1 MSEEDTT
8 KAEDRPKRR
17 RGRPRKNYVE
27 EPKETTATVEEDN
40 NVITGP
46 AAAAI
51 QDLFSGKKKQS
62 NNQVDENGILGSNA
76 ATAALKEG
84 GMDLEASVLKEPKK
98 VDEVALYSHRNM
110 RWELVGELEHG
121 FNIVSKEAAEKWV
134 TRNGVRVA
142 TPREVAK
149 HFGKDK

>member
-1 MSEEDTT
+1 MSEDTT
-8 KAEDRPKRR
+8 TEEKPKRR
-17 RGRPRKNYVE
+17 RGRPRKNPVE
-27 EPKETTATVEEDN
+27 ETPKETTATVEEDN

-46 AAAAI
+46 DAAAI

-76 ATAALKEG
+76 ANSALNEG
-84 GMDLEASVLKEPKK
+84 GMDLAESVLKEPKK
-98 VDEVALYSHRNM
+98 VEEVALYSHRNM

-134 TRNGVRVA
+134 TRPGVRVA
-142 TPREVAK
+142 TPKEVAK

>member
-1 MSEEDTT
+1 MSEDTT
-8 KAEDRPKRR
+8 TEEKPKRR
-17 RGRPRKNYVE
+17 RGRPRKKPIE
-27 EPKETTATVEEDN
+27 ETATETTATVEEDS

-46 AAAAI
+46 DAAAI

-76 ATAALKEG
+76 ANNALSEG
-84 GMDLEASVLKEPKK
+84 GMDLDASVLKEPKK

-134 TRNGVRVA
+134 TRPGVRVA
-142 TPREVAK
+142 TPKEVAK

>member
-1 MSEEDTT
+1 MSEDTT
-8 KAEDRPKRR
+8 TEEKPKRR
-17 RGRPRKNYVE
+17 RGRPRKKPVE
-27 EPKETTATVEEDN
+27 ETAQETPATIEEDN

-46 AAAAI
+46 DAAAI

-76 ATAALKEG
+76 ANNALNEG
-84 GMDLEASVLKEPKK
+84 GMSLDASVLKEPKK
-98 VDEVALYSHRNM
+98 VEEVALYSHRNM

-134 TRNGVRVA
+134 TRPGVRVA
-142 TPREVAK
+142 TPQEVAK

>member
-1 MSEEDTT
+1 MSEDTT
-8 KAEDRPKRR
+8 TEEKPKRR
-17 RGRPRKNYVE
+17 RGRPRKKPIE
-27 EPKETTATVEEDN
+27 ETPKETAVTVEEDN

-46 AAAAI
+46 DAAAI

-76 ATAALKEG
+76 ANNALNEG
-84 GMDLEASVLKEPKK
+84 GMSLDASVLKEPKK
-98 VDEVALYSHRNM
+98 VEEVALYSHRNM

-134 TRNGVRVA
+134 TRPGVRVA
-142 TPREVAK
+142 TPQEVAK

>member
-1 MSEEDTT
+1 MSEDTT
-8 KAEDRPKRR
+8 TEEKPKRR
-17 RGRPRKNYVE
+17 RGRPRKKPVE
-27 EPKETTATVEEDN
+27 ETPTTPTVEEDN

-46 AAAAI
+46 DAAAI

-76 ATAALKEG
+76 ANNALSEG
-84 GMDLEASVLKEPKK
+84 GMNLDASVLKEPEK
-98 VDEVALYSHRNM
+98 VEEVALYSHRNM

-134 TRNGVRVA
+134 TRPGVRVA
-142 TPREVAK
+142 TPQEVAK

>member
-1 MSEEDTT
+1 MSEDTT
-8 KAEDRPKRR
+8 EEAKPKRR
-17 RGRPRKNYVE
+17 RGRPRKNPVE
-27 EPKETTATVEEDN
+27 APKETAPVVEEDS

-46 AAAAI
+46 DAAAI

-76 ATAALKEG
+76 ANSALNEG
-84 GMDLEASVLKEPKK
+84 GMDLDASVLKEPKK

-134 TRNGVRVA
+134 TRKGVRVA
-142 TPREVAK
+142 TPKEVAK

>member
-1 MSEEDTT
+1 MSEDTT
-8 KAEDRPKRR
+8 TEEKPKRR
-17 RGRPRKNYVE
+17 RGRPRKKPIE
-27 EPKETTATVEEDN
+27 ETPKETTATVEEDN

-46 AAAAI
+46 DAAAI

-76 ATAALKEG
+76 ANSALNEG
-84 GMDLEASVLKEPKK
+84 GMDLAESVLKEPKK
-98 VDEVALYSHRNM
+98 VEEVALYSHRNM

-134 TRNGVRVA
+134 TRPGVRVA
-142 TPREVAK
+142 TPKEVAK